1 MNTDVTVRA
10 LAGIASASLVVA
22 CFAAVSTGGDPS
34 GGFSGDMI
42 WRQEVELLEGQVAH
56 IDSRALSI
64 YLEDTAVDSATVTLS
79 KAGSDRTVTLRTG
92 IAGEESWPPYAV
104 RLVYTG
110 INGSATIEV
119 AKFRE

>member
-1 MNTDVTVRA
+1 MSMDATVRE
-10 LAGIASASLVVA
+10 LAGIASVSLVVA
-22 CFAAVSTGGDPS
+22 CVAAVSQGDGS

-79 KAGSDRTVTLRTG
+79 KGGSERTVTLRTG

-110 INGSATIEV
+110 INGSATFEV
-119 AKFRE
+119 AKFR

>member
-1 MNTDVTVRA
+1 MRMDATVRE
-10 LAGIASASLVVA
+10 LAGIASVSLVVA
-22 CFAAVSTGGDPS
+22 CVAAVSQGDGS

-79 KAGSDRTVTLRTG
+79 KAGSERTVTLRTG

-110 INGSATIEV
+110 INGSATLEV

>member
-1 MNTDVTVRA
+1 MRMDAKVRA
-10 LAGIASASLVVA
+10 LAGIASVSLVA
-22 CFAAVSTGGDPS
+22 CVAAVSPGDGS

-79 KAGSDRTVTLRTG
+79 KAGSERTVTLRTG

-110 INGSATIEV
+110 INGSATLEV
-119 AKFRE
+119 AKYRE

>member
-1 MNTDVTVRA
+1 MDVTVRA
-10 LAGIASASLVVA
+10 LAGIASVSLVVA
-22 CFAAVSTGGDPS
+22 CVAAVSPGDDAS

-42 WRQEVELLEGQVAH
+42 WRQEIELLEGQVAH

-79 KAGSDRTVTLRTG
+79 KAGSERTVTLRTG

-110 INGSATIEV
+110 INGSATLEV

>member
-1 MNTDVTVRA
+1 MRLDATVRA
-10 LAGIASASLVVA
+10 LAGIASVSLVVA
-22 CFAAVSTGGDPS
+22 CVAAVSPGNGS

-42 WRQEVELLEGQVAH
+42 WRQEIELLEGQVAH

-79 KAGSDRTVTLRTG
+79 KAGSERTVTLRTG

-110 INGSATIEV
+110 INGSATLEV

>member
-1 MNTDVTVRA
+1 MDATVRE
-10 LAGIASASLVVA
+10 LAGIASVSLVVA
-22 CFAAVSTGGDPS
+22 CVAAVSQGDGS

-79 KAGSDRTVTLRTG
+79 KAGLS
-92 IAGEESWPPYAV
+92 PQ
-104 RLVYTG
+104 
-110 INGSATIEV
+110 
-119 AKFRE
+119 